1 MRAKLTQKSG
11 DSATALALMINKIT
25 HSLLGL
31 FIYCFPGGSAGK
43 ASACNG
49 GDLGS
54 IPGLGRSLEKEMAT
68 HSSILAWRIP
78 WTIQSMG
85 LDMTEGPA
93 LSPLWLRWYRIC
105 LQCRRLE
112 FNPRVRKISWKREW
126 RPVSVFLSGEFH
138 GQRSLIGYSPWR
150 CKKSY
155 TTEQLNMERYG

>member
-1 MRAKLTQKSG
+1 
-11 DSATALALMINKIT
+11 
-25 HSLLGL
+25 
-31 FIYCFPGGSAGK
+31 
-43 ASACNG
+43 
-49 GDLGS
+49 
-54 IPGLGRSLEKEMAT
+54 MAT

-138 GQRSLIGYSPWR
+138 GQRSLAGYSPWS
-150 CKKSY
+150 CKKSG
-155 TTEQLNMERYG
+155 TTEQLTLTFNTGLDIQEAAKKQKACFHLPKSESLVPETVTCPIQEKGVLVCRTSLSQISGMTLGRSQKIF